1 MGAAGLRD
9 QSGSRESF
17 SIMTDTSEVIRPAAI
32 LRQIEAQR
40 VVDALSRLD
49 VGQGGV
55 WIVNPGL
62 WHRYDKAWDGIGG
75 MAGSS
80 QLVGTI
86 ASTYGA
92 PTRYDITIYRIT
104 VTSHGHSLGWSV
116 ESLCNDAL
124 GYAGLTLA
132 SCTRAEMKAPPRDD
146 PFHRN
151 PSTQG

>member
-1 MGAAGLRD
+1 MMVGRVARRVEIEGTV
-9 QSGSRESF
+9 SV
-17 SIMTDTSEVIRPAAI
+17 MTDTTEVIRPAAI
-32 LRQIEAQR
+32 LRQYEAQR
-40 VVDALSRLD
+40 VVDALGRLD

-62 WHRYDKAWDGIGG
+62 WQRYDRPWDGIGG

-86 ASTYGA
+86 AATYGA
-92 PTRYDITIYRIT
+92 PTRYDITIYRVT
-104 VTSHGHSLGWSV
+104 VTSHGQGRGWSV

-132 SCTRAEMKAPPRDD
+132 SCTRAELIAPPSDD
-146 PFHRN
+146 PFHREQ
-151 PSTQG
+151 PTT